1 MARVV
6 VQAAVQDG
14 LVRFVWVFQP
24 DRSLFFIFFS
34 VFVNVL
40 YVVYLWPSLIHAAE
54 NLYSSLILFLSR
66 CLLAVYHWNAGQFS
80 NGVQGICLV
89 FVVSISFC

>member
-1 MARVV
+1 MAQVV

-34 VFVNVL
+34 VFVHVL
-40 YVVYLWPSLIHAAE
+40 YVAYYGHLWSMSLKTYI
-54 NLYSSLILFLSR
+54 YP
-66 CLLAVYHWNAGQFS
+66 
-80 NGVQGICLV
+80 
-89 FVVSISFC
+89 